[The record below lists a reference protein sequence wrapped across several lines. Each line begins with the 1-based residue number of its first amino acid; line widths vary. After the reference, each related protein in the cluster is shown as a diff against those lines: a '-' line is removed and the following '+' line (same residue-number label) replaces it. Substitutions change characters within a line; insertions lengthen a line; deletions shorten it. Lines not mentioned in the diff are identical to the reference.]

1 MIILVKDYY
10 LLLLIITYYLGVVRK
25 VVVHIMIKNLY
36 CGGRVG
42 GKFSVDLI
50 PISDVIS

>member
-1 MIILVKDYY
+1 MKDYY

-25 VVVHIMIKNLY
+25 VQIMIV
-36 CGGRVG
+36 GGRVG

-50 PISDVIS
+50 LISDVIS

>member
-1 MIILVKDYY
+1 MKDYY

-25 VVVHIMIKNLY
+25 VHIMIKNLY
-36 CGGRVG
+36 CGGRVS

-50 PISDVIS
+50 LISDVIS

>member
-25 VVVHIMIKNLY
+25 VHIMIKNLY

-50 PISDVIS
+50 LISNVMS

>member
-1 MIILVKDYY
+1 MKDYY

-25 VVVHIMIKNLY
+25 VHIMIKNLY
-36 CGGRVG
+36 WGGRVG

-50 PISDVIS
+50 LISDVIS